1 MDAYVII
8 KKTITKIIMEK
19 YYHVMLKG
27 RKQNITCPLRLKHFK
42 NEACLLNTTEGWVQW
57 LLKDGPQMQDC
68 DLNLKSIFSNKH
80 SWI

>member
-8 KKTITKIIMEK
+8 KKAITKIIMEK

-42 NEACLLNTTEGWVQW
+42 NEACLLNTTEG
-57 LLKDGPQMQDC
+57 
-68 DLNLKSIFSNKH
+68 
-80 SWI
+80 